1 MDAPFGIL
9 FLKKAELYNRMIELD
24 ERAKDVKKYVDN
36 KKNNSKL
43 YSTWPVEK
51 EILRWTYTGHK
62 HLATPITIA
71 DFNPGKIGKLKDWLL
86 CVNNE
91 YDNDQ
96 YELQEYYH
104 DIIYGNIKKII
115 DGNGTDQIL
124 HNIVSNGY
132 AKYSDK
138 ENTDTASLI
147 NKEGLLLGEVIYRA
161 GKSKYIK
168 NSYWFFS
175 GIMNSAGAWVLFGL
189 VILTIIMALSTWIKD
204 MFCQ

>member
-24 ERAKDVKKYVDN
+24 ERAEDVKKEVDN
-36 KKNNSKL
+36 KEKNSKL
-43 YSTWPVEK
+43 YSTWPIEK

-62 HLATPITIA
+62 HLATPITGS
-71 DFNPGKIGKLKDWLL
+71 DFNPGEKGKLKDWQL

-115 DGNGTDQIL
+115 DRNGTDQIL
-124 HNIVSNGY
+124 HNIVGNGY

-138 ENTDTASLI
+138 DNTDMGSLI

-161 GKSKYIK
+161 GKSDYIE
-168 NSYWFFS
+168 NSYRFFS
-175 GIMNSAGAWVLFGL
+175 GIMNSAGAWILFGL
-189 VILTIIMALSTWIKD
+189 VSLTIIMALLTWIKD
-204 MFCQ
+204 MFCK